1 MVFVKNRYV
10 NGKYVDGLNESN
22 LITPKQLFQA
32 MFPSDAV
39 KNYKPDE
46 ALRNYKNVV
55 DYNQANGLPVE
66 KE

>member
-1 MVFVKNRYV
+1 
-10 NGKYVDGLNESN
+10 
-22 LITPKQLFQA
+22 